1 MYIAFSKIIDSL
13 GFLLLFTL
21 LTIKTVSIKR
31 KEVKVEG
38 VMPHG
43 NRY

>member
-1 MYIAFSKIIDSL
+1 MIIAGA
-13 GFLLLFTL
+13 GFLLLFIL